1 MRARA
6 AAQALED
13 HRSLSAQAVIKEA
26 QSKAL
31 RVEASQATLIATI
44 MNSSDTD
51 EEAFRAVDSI
61 KAQTDAANG
70 ENAVLA
76 EIRASVLRAGL
87 TLPPTAAATDEP
99 HSTTAAEYIAKS
111 QLSSEVRKQELVVL
125 LNLLLGGV
133 FVRPLVAKP
142 TEEGSDKRD
151 KEDTDERD
159 ENNSNRTYRLDVG
172 AEFDTGLLFDPHES
186 KDGQFDPNAT

>member
-1 MRARA
+1 MTTPTTPTTMRARA

-26 QSKAL
+26 EFKAL

-44 MNSSDTD
+44 ITSSNTD
-51 EEAFRAVDSI
+51 EEAFRVVGSV

-70 ENAVLA
+70 ENAVIA
-76 EIRASVLRAGL
+76 EMRASVLWAGL
-87 TLPPTAAATDEP
+87 TLPLMAEATDEP
-99 HSTTAAEYIAKS
+99 HPTTAAEYIAKS
-111 QLSSEVRKQELVVL
+111 KRSSEVRKQELVVL
-125 LNLLLGGV
+125 INLLLGDV

-142 TEEGSDKRD
+142 TEEGSDKQD

-159 ENNSNRTYRLDVG
+159 EDNSNWIS
-172 AEFDTGLLFDPHES
+172 P
-186 KDGQFDPNAT
+186 